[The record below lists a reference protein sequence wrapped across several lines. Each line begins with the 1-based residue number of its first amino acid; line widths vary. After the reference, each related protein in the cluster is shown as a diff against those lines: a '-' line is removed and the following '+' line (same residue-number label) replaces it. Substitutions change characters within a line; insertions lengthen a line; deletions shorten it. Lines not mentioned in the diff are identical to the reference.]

1 MLYITIIVVLLI
13 FVLLFRVYNRV
24 KLPKNV
30 ASLIREIN
38 TENLPEFITGKTGFA
53 NNSDV
58 KIAYEIIESETSNG
72 KSIILVNGHGHSRLF
87 WPTYFY
93 QPFLDQGY
101 KIIKYDN
108 RGLGESDWM
117 NNWSNDNPY
126 SLEDMATD
134 TIAVLDALKIE
145 KAHFIGMSMGG
156 MISQRI
162 AISFPTRIASL
173 TSIMSTGFYDDPELV
188 TLPKKFYNNIVAV
201 TLLYGRKLKSNPQK
215 MMLSLAT
222 QRLLKGKGT
231 YKIDDKEILQKAFY
245 ELTKRNGLN
254 AKVSNQHTAAIR
266 TSGSRYREL
275 GKIRAPS
282 LVIHGTD
289 DPLIQIAHAK
299 VYADLIPDVK
309 TLFIKN
315 MGHDLPKKYVSYLHK
330 SIFKNININQL
341 N

>member
-201 TLLYGRKLKSNPQK
+201 TLLYGRKLKNNPGDLF
-215 MMLSLAT
+215 LSCLSWPYCRRRSSFFLFVVLVLLNVFLKLIRCECETGFFKLA
-222 QRLLKGKGT
+222 LMPH
-231 YKIDDKEILQKAFY
+231 AF
-245 ELTKRNGLN
+245 
-254 AKVSNQHTAAIR
+254 VF
-266 TSGSRYREL
+266 
-275 GKIRAPS
+275 
-282 LVIHGTD
+282 V
-289 DPLIQIAHAK
+289 
-299 VYADLIPDVK
+299 V
-309 TLFIKN
+309 
-315 MGHDLPKKYVSYLHK
+315 
-330 SIFKNININQL
+330 
-341 N
+341 